1 MAGTCSAL
9 HEIVLQ
15 SLASTVPVLLE
26 LKKEKLALML
36 NELKGFVDVSNTS
49 WNEKKGTVLPQ
60 FKLFK
65 GKDTGLPGIE

>member
-1 MAGTCSAL
+1 
-9 HEIVLQ
+9 
-15 SLASTVPVLLE
+15 
-26 LKKEKLALML
+26 ML

-65 GKDTGLPGIE
+65 GKDAGTARNRIEGCFSVIRSILVSERLTS